1 MSYADAR
8 QSTENSISI
17 ENFLVEKCWAT
28 LHMKEADCPHD
39 NLKFVNLISPR
50 RYLQLQV

>member
-1 MSYADAR
+1 
-8 QSTENSISI
+8 
-17 ENFLVEKCWAT
+17 

-50 RYLQLQV
+50 RYLQLQVWERYQIAF